1 MDESMNVSMIVEFLV
16 TTLGVIAI
24 IAVLSILTP
33 WMAKL
38 VDQWIAKYRNNHSP
52 KRNELYSVRSI
63 YDIPPEEKNAAQQAE
78 SEQNSEKE

>member
-1 MDESMNVSMIVEFLV
+1 MNVSMIVEFLV

-33 WMAKL
+33 WLAKL
-38 VDQWIAKYRNNHSP
+38 VDHWIAKYRNNHSP
-52 KRNELYSVRSI
+52 KRDALYSVRSI